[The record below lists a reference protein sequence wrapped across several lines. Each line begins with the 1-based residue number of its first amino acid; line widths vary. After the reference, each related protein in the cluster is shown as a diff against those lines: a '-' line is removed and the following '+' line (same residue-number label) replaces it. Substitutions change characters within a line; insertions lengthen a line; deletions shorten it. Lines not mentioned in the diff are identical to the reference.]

1 MFIQNVCVLGGGL
14 MGRQIALNTAI
25 YPYNVTIYDANP
37 AVLED
42 VANWKDNY
50 LAGRITKGRMTTE
63 QVAEICSRF
72 RICSTLEE
80 AVHNADLVIEAIVEQ
95 KDIKSSLFQ
104 QISQLVRPDT
114 IIATNSSRMTS
125 SLFAADVSN
134 PQRLANLHYFNPAL
148 VMQLVEIVQGQHCS
162 DETVQA
168 LYHFAENTGKT
179 PIVLKK
185 EIEGFVVNRILQAIK
200 NEARWLVENGYCTPQ
215 DVDTACEKGLNHPM
229 GPFRLEDLSG
239 IDLTYSIMLRQIEQ
253 TGEKPVGYDLIK
265 SLYDQGRYGRKTGH
279 GFYDYE

>member
-1 MFIQNVCVLGGGL
+1 M
-14 MGRQIALNTAI
+14 
-25 YPYNVTIYDANP
+25 
-37 AVLED
+37 E
-42 VANWKDNY
+42 
-50 LAGRITKGRMTTE
+50 TTE

-104 QISQLVRPDT
+104 QISKLVRPDT

-168 LYHFAENTGKT
+168 LYNFAENTGKT

-185 EIEGFVVNRILQAIK
+185 EVDGFVVNRILQAIK

-239 IDLTYSIMLRQIEQ
+239 IDLTYSIMLWQIEQ

>member
-1 MFIQNVCVLGGGL
+1 MCIQNVCVLGGGL

-168 LYHFAENTGKT
+168 LYNFSENSGKT

-185 EIEGFVVNRILQAIK
+185 EVDGFVVNRILQAIK

>member
-1 MFIQNVCVLGGGL
+1 MCIQNVCVLGGGL

-104 QISQLVRPDT
+104 QISKLVRPDT

-168 LYHFAENTGKT
+168 LYNFAENTGKT

-185 EIEGFVVNRILQAIK
+185 EVDGFVVNRILQAIK

-239 IDLTYSIMLRQIEQ
+239 IDLTYSIMLWQIEQ